1 MFDSNCLAYLK
12 SKSCALK
19 PMLPPVLGSLGWIVP
34 CRIRPVASCDDSWSG
49 LQCHVEWSQSHHG
62 GEMVYMVYGMKLQQV
77 NIHVNSQD
85 LKEKCVV
92 VSKKYCKYS
101 PWRIGE
107 DGSTGG
113 EKPPSGNSPCCWIG
127 LCVCTILVVKAD
139 STTESPYFQMVLKSK
154 DCFVHFPQGSL
165 NGHPV
170 FAWFLHWNKSADF
183 CLTPFFRCFKF

>member
-1 MFDSNCLAYLK
+1 MDFISNARLSDDKNTHVWVGWKRFFCLPESISTWIVNHQILGRWAMFDSNCLAYLK

-92 VSKKYCKYS
+92 VSKKSCKYS

-127 LCVCTILVVKAD
+127 LCVCV
-139 STTESPYFQMVLKSK
+139 
-154 DCFVHFPQGSL
+154 
-165 NGHPV
+165 
-170 FAWFLHWNKSADF
+170 
-183 CLTPFFRCFKF
+183 PF

>member
-19 PMLPPVLGSLGWIVP
+19 PMLPPIFGVPGLNRSLSHP
-34 CRIRPVASCDDSWSG
+34 TLASCDDSWSG

-77 NIHVNSQD
+77 NIHVNSHD
-85 LKEKCVV
+85 LKEKCLV
-92 VSKKYCKYS
+92 VSKKSWKYS
-101 PWRIGE
+101 SWRIGE

-113 EKPPSGNSPCCWIG
+113 EKPPFGNSPCCWIG
-127 LCVCTILVVKAD
+127 LCVCHFSSSSIT
-139 STTESPYFQMVLKSK
+139 LKSRWQYDRITLFSGGAEK
-154 DCFVHFPQGSL
+154 QSFFGSHFPQDSL

-170 FAWFLHWNKSADF
+170 FA
-183 CLTPFFRCFKF
+183 CCFALK